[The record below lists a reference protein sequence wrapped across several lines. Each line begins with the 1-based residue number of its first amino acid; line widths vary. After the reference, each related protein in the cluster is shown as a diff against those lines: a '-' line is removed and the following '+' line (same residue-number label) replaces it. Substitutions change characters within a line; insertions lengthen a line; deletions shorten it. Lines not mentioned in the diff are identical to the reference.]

1 MAVTELDLD
10 AISISAGEMGGEL
23 DQMESAL
30 HAHQHALHGWRE
42 QMETARVFELS
53 ALATEMQAAGLVR
66 VRVRVRVIGLGLG
79 LG

>member
-1 MAVTELDLD
+1 
-10 AISISAGEMGGEL
+10 MGGEL

-30 HAHQHALHGWRE
+30 HAHYHALHGWRE

-66 VRVRVRVIGLGLG
+66 VRVRVRVRVKG
-79 LG
+79 